1 MKRVCVY
8 SGSSPGARSEYADA
22 ARALGRTLADRQMTL
37 VYGGA
42 HVGLMGAV
50 ADAALEA
57 GGHVIGVIPQ
67 SLVDKEVAH
76 RGLSDLRI
84 VHSMHERKALM
95 ADLSDAFVALPGGW
109 GTLEELFETVTWAQL
124 GLHQKPCGLLNV
136 SGYFDGLLSFVDHAV
151 REGFLHPSHAQALL
165 VADSPAT
172 LLSAFANFR
181 PAAVAKWIDR
191 AGR

>member
-8 SGSSPGARSEYADA
+8 SGSSSGARADYLDA
-22 ARALGRTLADRQMTL
+22 ARDLGRTLADRGIGL

-50 ADAALEA
+50 ADAALAA
-57 GGHVIGVIPQ
+57 GGDVIGVIPQ

-76 RGLSDLRI
+76 RGLPDLRI

-136 SGYFDGLLSFVDHAV
+136 SGYFDDLLSFVDHAV
-151 REGFLHPSHAQALL
+151 REGFLHPSHAEALL
-165 VADSPAT
+165 VAESPSALLAAFDEYRPAT
-172 LLSAFANFR
+172 
-181 PAAVAKWIDR
+181 VAKWIDR

>member
-1 MKRVCVY
+1 MKRICVY
-8 SGSSPGARSEYADA
+8 SGSSAGIRNDYADA
-22 ARALGRTLADRQMTL
+22 ARDLGCALAGRGIGL

-50 ADAALEA
+50 ADAALDA
-57 GGHVIGVIPQ
+57 GGEVIGVIPQ

-76 RGLSDLRI
+76 RGLPDLRI

-95 ADLSDAFVALPGGW
+95 ADLADGFIALPGGW

-136 SGYFDGLLSFVDHAV
+136 SGYFDGLLTFVEHAV
-151 REGFLHPSHAQALL
+151 REGFLRQAHADALL
-165 VADSPAT
+165 VADSPSA
-172 LLSAFANFR
+172 LLEAFGDYQ